1 MHTSDY
7 LIIFMKVLGALALL
21 IYGMKVMSEA
31 LQKMAG
37 SQLRHIL
44 GAMTTNRFTGMLT
57 GMFVTCAV
65 QSSSATTVMTVS
77 FVNAG
82 LLTLAQ
88 AISVIMGANIGTT
101 LTAWIMSLGFNVDLT
116 MVVFPAFFIG
126 IMLIYSKRRRFIGDF
141 LFGIAFLFFA
151 LVLLSAAGKELDL
164 EHNPDAI
171 HFFSSFDTHS
181 HFNIVVFVLIGTLI
195 TCIVQS
201 SAAVMAITILLC
213 STGVLPIYFG
223 IALVL
228 GENIGTTATANLAAL
243 GANTQARR
251 AALAHLVFNV
261 FGVVW
266 VLCLFYPFVDAVCS
280 LVGYDPTGAGTSQ
293 TQKAVLLPIVLAAFH
308 TCFNVTNTF
317 LLIWFI
323 PQIER
328 IVCLIIKPK
337 AKQDEEDKAL
347 VMYMLVCSRTNDRM
361 TDEELTDCSFANL
374 KVGDI
379 FYARGNYINALE
391 NYQEGLKLSETS
403 ASKTHLPLIYKN
415 IGNVYC
421 MFKDYG
427 KGFDYYKKAYQIRP
441 KNDNELTFR
450 ILANLFGVC
459 INRKDLEG
467 AKKYRKLYDINR
479 SHVETGEKKAPR
491 ATNLLKEDQKQLL
504 LDGIRRVMEETDEYC
519 QPEFT
524 VATLAKLID
533 SNERYVS
540 MVVNDHFGKSFTEVL
555 NDYRIK
561 KACERLTTNN
571 AKYAQLTI
579 AAIGQS
585 VGYKSQTTFVKQF
598 RKCTGL
604 TPSVYQ
610 KFVAEDRRNKETG
623 S

>member
-228 GENIGTTATANLAAL
+228 GENIGTTITSNIAAM

-251 AALAHLVFNV
+251 AALAHLTFNV
-261 FGVVW
+261 FGVIW
-266 VLCLFYPFVDAVCS
+266 VLCCFYPFIDMVCGFVGVDPHADHIDATRLSV
-280 LVGYDPTGAGTSQ
+280 
-293 TQKAVLLPIVLAAFH
+293 VLAAFH
-308 TCFNVTNTF
+308 TTFNVCNTAV
-317 LLIWFI
+317 LIWLI
-323 PQIER
+323 PQMER
-328 IVCLIIKPK
+328 FVCYIIKPLARKDEDDFRLRYIGGTSIMKTPELSVLEAQKEIQQFAERIQRMFGMVRELLGVKDDTQFNKIFTRIEKYECISDNMEIEIANYLNNVSDAHLSDDTK
-337 AKQDEEDKAL
+337 AKIRAMLREISEIESIGDSCYNIARSLSRKIRGKEDFTEMQYEHL
-347 VMYMLVCSRTNDRM
+347 HQMF
-361 TDEELTDCSFANL
+361 ELTDDSLTQMN
-374 KVGDI
+374 VM
-379 FYARGNYINALE
+379 
-391 NYQEGLKLSETS
+391 LSS
-403 ASKTHLPLIYKN
+403 
-415 IGNVYC
+415 
-421 MFKDYG
+421 
-427 KGFDYYKKAYQIRP
+427 RR
-441 KNDNELTFR
+441 NDLD
-450 ILANLFGVC
+450 V
-459 INRKDLEG
+459 
-467 AKKYRKLYDINR
+467 NR
-479 SHVETGEKKAPR
+479 SFNIENEINNYR
-491 ATNLLKEDQKQLL
+491 SQLKSQNIND
-504 LDGIRRVMEETDEYC
+504 VNNHEY
-519 QPEFT
+519 T
-524 VATLAKLID
+524 
-533 SNERYVS
+533 Y
-540 MVVNDHFGKSFTEVL
+540 
-555 NDYRIK
+555 
-561 KACERLTTNN
+561 
-571 AKYAQLTI
+571 
-579 AAIGQS
+579 AIG
-585 VGYKSQTTFVKQF
+585 TTYMDIVNECEKLGDYVINVVEARMGTKQ
-598 RKCTGL
+598 RE
-604 TPSVYQ
+604 
-610 KFVAEDRRNKETG
+610 A
-623 S
+623 